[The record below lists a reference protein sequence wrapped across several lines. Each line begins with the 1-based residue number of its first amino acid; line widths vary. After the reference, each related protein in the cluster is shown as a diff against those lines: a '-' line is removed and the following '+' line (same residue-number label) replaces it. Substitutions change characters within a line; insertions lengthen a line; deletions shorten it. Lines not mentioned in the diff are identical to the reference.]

1 MEDIMHHNQVLL
13 NQVQEDLEE
22 EVLVTLLEQVELVI
36 HHQQVHHKVIL
47 EEMVI
52 QIHLG
57 HLEEVEEQVL
67 LVLTGVQLDQV
78 QVEQVHQI
86 QFQVQQ

>member
-13 NQVQEDLEE
+13 NQVQEVLEE
-22 EVLVTLLEQVELVI
+22 EVQVTFLEQVEQVI
-36 HHQQVHHKVIL
+36 HHQQVHHKEIL

-57 HLEEVEEQVL
+57 HLEEAEEQVL